1 MVSKNMSDML
11 EYVLYIQEQ
20 FDAPQAVSIVRER
33 EGVIRARVT
42 TKNAEDKYVQY
53 SIERDPQTRR
63 LSCVV
68 RTPHGVQDTTD
79 NE

>member
-1 MVSKNMSDML
+1 MASKNMGDML

-53 SIERDPQTRR
+53 SIERDPQTHR
-63 LSCVV
+63 LSCVAY
-68 RTPHGVQDTTD
+68 TPHGVQNTAD